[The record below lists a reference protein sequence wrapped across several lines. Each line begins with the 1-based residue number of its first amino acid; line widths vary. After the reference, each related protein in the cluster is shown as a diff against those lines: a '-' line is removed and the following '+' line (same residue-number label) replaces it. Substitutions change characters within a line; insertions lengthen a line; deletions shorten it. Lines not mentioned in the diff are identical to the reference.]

1 MPPAASEVGCEPRR
15 FTTASVRAPK
25 KGGGTFH
32 AAGAGPPG
40 PARRGA
46 RTVAGIDPPRGILA
60 RRFWRADFGAQIL
73 APERRGVEPVRG
85 PVRGEARRNAVRT
98 AVPKTASLLAIPRN
112 DDKSRDNIP
121 RKSSRDVIIVI
132 CTVMQSDARLLRRR
146 AHWTGSCLEGR
157 RRRRAP
163 LLRIWR
169 LDRRRGGLPFATC
182 AAAEVTVRWR
192 LDLTLSGG
200 SELGELEH
208 RFRRCKNW
216 LYLTK
221 SHRIAHMTEIT
232 CSGRATFSR
241 SSASSRRSSE
251 GEIYEK

>member
-15 FTTASVRAPK
+15 FTTASVRAPN
-25 KGGGTFH
+25 KGGNISCRGRSVRP
-32 AAGAGPPG
+32 GAGRGRSPDRSA
-40 PARRGA
+40 ARDFGA
-46 RTVAGIDPPRGILA
+46 QILA
-60 RRFWRADFGAQIL
+60 RRFWRADFGAGT
-73 APERRGVEPVRG
+73 ARGRTGSRSGPRG
-85 PVRGEARRNAVRT
+85 ARRNVVRT

-192 LDLTLSGG
+192 LDLTLGGG
-200 SELGELEH
+200 SERGELEH
-208 RFRRCKNW
+208 RFRRCKYW
-216 LYLTK
+216 LNLIK